1 MPKLSIVSLAAD
13 EKPTYF
19 IYKCT
24 VGSSSRD
31 VLKVW
36 SVVLVKVYKYRSE
49 MHRNLANFTTIRI
62 ALHLFEPHENASPA
76 LVFTKGM
83 VLATNHKKLAWNSKE
98 HLPVQGYTSNQDMV
112 RLFQAIP
119 RC

>member
-1 MPKLSIVSLAAD
+1 MVN
-13 EKPTYF
+13 
-19 IYKCT
+19 
-24 VGSSSRD
+24 
-31 VLKVW
+31 
-36 SVVLVKVYKYRSE
+36 VYKYRSE

-98 HLPVQGYTSNQDMV
+98 HLPVQGYTSNQDFLVYSKLSLGV
-112 RLFQAIP
+112 RAHRITNRNFEL
-119 RC
+119 